1 MKDSIDGALTLF
13 RQEIPDS
20 PMRFELPT
28 ATAA

>member
-1 MKDSIDGALTLF
+1 MKDSIDYALAGF

-20 PMRFELPT
+20 RMRFELLT